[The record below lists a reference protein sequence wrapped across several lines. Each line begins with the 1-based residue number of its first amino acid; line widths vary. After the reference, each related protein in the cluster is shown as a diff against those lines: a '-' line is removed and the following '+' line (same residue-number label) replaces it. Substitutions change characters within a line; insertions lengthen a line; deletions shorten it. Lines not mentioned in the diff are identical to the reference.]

1 MIIIDNIK
9 KTYNNQVVLDIDKL
23 SLEEGKIYI
32 VIGSNGS
39 GKSTL
44 AKILSGL
51 LLDDS
56 GKKLK
61 LVSSTNPNKVLNI
74 GYIPQKPYIFDM
86 SMEKNIMINGNDL
99 SKCNELISKF
109 GISYLKGKN
118 AKKLSGGEQQK
129 MGLARFM
136 MKDYDLAILDE
147 PTSAMDNISRNNALE
162 IIKEYAKNKTLIM
175 ITHDLD
181 ALDNI
186 NGQIIK
192 LDCGKIVC

>member
-1 MIIIDNIK
+1 MIIIGNIK
-9 KTYNNQVVLDIDKL
+9 KTYNKQVVLDINNL

-56 GKKLK
+56 GKELK
-61 LVSSTNPNKVLNI
+61 LVSNTNPNKVLSI

-147 PTSAMDNISRNNALE
+147 PTSAMDNVSRNNALE